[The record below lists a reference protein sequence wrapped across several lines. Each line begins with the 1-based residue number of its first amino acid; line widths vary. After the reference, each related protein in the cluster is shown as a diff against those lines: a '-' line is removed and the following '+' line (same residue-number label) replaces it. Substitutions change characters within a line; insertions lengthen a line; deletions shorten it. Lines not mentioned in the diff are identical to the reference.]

1 MDLTRSPRFQLI
13 LAVAFL
19 AMMAGAVADL
29 VLDRPEAWLSLH
41 VAFEVLLALLSLGLA
56 VTLYRGWREASREVV
71 ELQHTLEERRE
82 ERDRW
87 RGSAQRLLEGLG
99 VAIDDQFSE
108 WELTPAEREV
118 ALHLLKGYSHKRI
131 ARLTD
136 RSERTVRQH
145 AVEVYRKSGLG
156 GRAELA
162 AFFLED
168 IPARRHEGDED
179 TKETMDTKGV

>member
-19 AMMAGAVADL
+19 AMMAGAVTDL
-29 VLDRPEAWLSLH
+29 VLDRPERWLSLH
-41 VAFEVLLALLSLGLA
+41 VFFEALLALLSLGLA
-56 VTLYRGWREASREVV
+56 VTLYRGWRGASREVV
-71 ELQHTLEERRE
+71 ELQHTLDARQA

-87 RGSAQRLLEGLG
+87 RESAQRLLEGLG
-99 VAIDDQFSE
+99 EAIDAQFGA

-118 ALHLLKGYSHKRI
+118 ALLLLKGYSHKRI

-162 AFFLED
+162 GFFLED
-168 IPARRHEGDED
+168 IPAPRHEGHEGA
-179 TKETMDTKGV
+179 TGV